1 MNLKTTAGAVRSLR
15 MMTAILL
22 LMLTA
27 SGVARDATGKV
38 AWVTDGDTFRL
49 ESGERIR
56 IAGIDA
62 PETQPGN
69 AKCRR
74 ELVLGADAKDRAR
87 ALLSGRMVGIQRLG
101 RSYNR
106 SVARV
111 TIGGRDLAAELV
123 RIGIARY
130 WPRGTSKPDWC
141 RAGERN

>member
-1 MNLKTTAGAVRSLR
+1 

-22 LMLTA
+22 LTLTA
-27 SGVARDATGKV
+27 SGGARDAMGKV

-69 AKCRR
+69 AKCRH
-74 ELVLGADAKDRAR
+74 ELVLGAEAGDRAR
-87 ALLSGRMVGIQRLG
+87 ALLLGRRVGVEWVG

-106 SVARV
+106 TVARV
-111 TIGGRDLAAELV
+111 RLDGRDLAVELV
-123 RIGIARY
+123 RIGVARY

-141 RAGERN
+141 RTSRRD

>member
-1 MNLKTTAGAVRSLR
+1 MTTGAVRSLR
-15 MMTAILL
+15 MMTVILI
-22 LMLTA
+22 LTLA
-27 SGVARDATGKV
+27 APGVARDEMGKM

-74 ELVLGADAKDRAR
+74 ELMRGAAAKDRAR
-87 ALLSGRMVGIQRLG
+87 ALLIGRNVRVERVA

-106 SVARV
+106 SVAHV
-111 TIGGRDLAAELV
+111 SIEGRDLAAELV
-123 RIGIARY
+123 RIGVARY
-130 WPRGTSKPDWC
+130 WPRGTRKPDRC
-141 RAGERN
+141 RVGERN